1 MRKGLARKCCVRKPG
16 TAGASVRF
24 GEIITTVAQRR
35 EYGVLALLV
44 AAVAVVTA
52 VNPTFLAPDNL
63 RNILVQCAPAAIVAC
78 GLTLVIVTREIDISI
93 GSLMGLLAAV
103 MGILTASQRFGLPA
117 AVGIGLTLLLGAGV
131 GFLNGVLV
139 TFGRV
144 PSIIVT
150 LGMLTALRGLTEVL
164 MGGEW
169 ITDLPPALRFFGTG
183 SLLAIPVSLW
193 VAAAVVAGAMVLAR
207 QTRLGLRIY
216 AVGGNPSAARLAGLP
231 VRRTRII
238 VFTLTGFLVGVATV
252 VGVTQL
258 STIESGIGVGF
269 ELLVVTCVVV
279 GGTSISGGTGTIVGS
294 LLAVLLLGTV
304 RTFLIFLRLGE
315 MSTYWERAIQGA
327 FILGAV
333 LLDHLTRRRT
343 GAEP

>member
-1 MRKGLARKCCVRKPG
+1 MNSSTVIGRLA
-16 TAGASVRF
+16 
-24 GEIITTVAQRR
+24 ERR
-35 EYGVLALLV
+35 EYGVLGLLLL
-44 AAVAVVTA
+44 AVLVVTA
-52 VNPTFLAPDNL
+52 VNPTFLAAGNV
-63 RNILVQCAPAAIVAC
+63 RNVLVQCAPAAIVAC
-78 GLTLVIVTREIDISI
+78 GLTLVIVTREIDISV

-103 MGILTASQRFGLPA
+103 MGILTSPQRAGMPV
-117 AVGIGLTLLLGAGV
+117 AVGIALTLVLGAAV

-139 TFGRV
+139 VFGRV

-183 SLLAIPVSLW
+183 TMLEIPVSLW
-193 VAAAVVAGAMVLAR
+193 VAAVVIVCSMALAR
-207 QTRLGLRIY
+207 KTRLGLRIY
-216 AVGGNPSAARLAGLP
+216 AVGGNPAAARLAGLSI
-231 VRRTRII
+231 RRTKLF
-238 VFTLTGFLVGVATV
+238 VFTLTGFLTAVATV

-258 STIESGIGVGF
+258 SVIESEIGVGF

-294 LLAVLLLGTV
+294 LLGVLLLGTV

-327 FILGAV
+327 FILAAV
-333 LLDHLTRRRT
+333 LLDHVARRRER
-343 GAEP
+343 AEP